1 MTTPAKPRR
10 RKLALALLGVLLAVT
25 AIGGGWAYRAMR
37 EVEPFYAAAIET
49 KPAELERAGRRME
62 DRVADLATESQTT
75 GRWESKFTADEVN
88 GWVALM
94 LKEKYPD
101 LLPPEV
107 IDPRVAFSNGRC
119 QVGYRYE
126 GDRLRA
132 VITIEGDASMANHDV
147 AAVRLRRARFG
158 ALPLPLSQVVEE
170 INERAA
176 DLDVPIKWIEQ
187 QGDPVLLVA
196 VTNALSNEQEVRRLE
211 KIDILEGELVL
222 AGTATPRSTHVKPL
236 EASHAAPPS
245 GLRLAR
251 YRRHLY
257 GNNKS
262 PLISRH
268 AD

>member
-1 MTTPAKPRR
+1 MTKPPKPRR
-10 RKLALALLGVLLAVT
+10 RLLALVIIGCLLAVV
-25 AIGGGWAYRAMR
+25 AVGGGFAYRAMQQ
-37 EVEPFYAAAIET
+37 VEPFYAAAVET

-62 DRVADLATESQTT
+62 DRVADLATDSQTT

-126 GDRLRA
+126 GNRVSA
-132 VITIEGDASMANHDV
+132 VITIEGDASMATHDV
-147 AAVRLRRARFG
+147 AAVRLRKARLG
-158 ALPLPLSQVVEE
+158 AIPLPLSQVVEE

-176 DLDVPIKWIEQ
+176 DLDIAIKWIEQ
-187 QGDPVLLVA
+187 EGDPVLLVA

-236 EASHAAPPS
+236 QVSRTGHPS
-245 GLRLAR
+245 GL
-251 YRRHLY
+251 
-257 GNNKS
+257 
-262 PLISRH
+262 PLSAISAPSKRQ
-268 AD
+268 